1 MSVTRFVAIRCD
13 VLLLAASMLCLQ
25 GGCAKQPPASKAFAV
40 KGVLTADGQ
49 PVPNASIAFHRLKQ
63 DDSPLFCP
71 VALTRSDGTFDL
83 TSFAAMDGA
92 PPGDYIVTVLWRDP
106 TVEIDECECPDPIQH
121 DVFRGRYASAAT
133 SPLRATVRPMTNIIP
148 LDTNLPPKK
157 ERATETVTDQQE

>member
-1 MSVTRFVAIRCD
+1 MSVNRFVAIRCD
-13 VLLLAASMLCLQ
+13 VFLLIASMLCLQ
-25 GGCAKQPPASKAFAV
+25 GGCAEHPPACKAFAV
-40 KGVLTADGQ
+40 KGVLTADGK

-92 PPGDYIVTVLWRDP
+92 LPGDYVVTILWRDP

-121 DVFRGRYASAAT
+121 DLFGGRYANAAT
-133 SPLRATVRPMTNIIP
+133 SPLRATVRPTTNTIP
-148 LDTNLPPKK
+148 LNTHLPPKK
-157 ERATETVTDQQE
+157 ENATENITDQRQ